1 MVVGRAPMESREDR
15 LRRLMAQHK
24 SDLMRICYVY
34 LTDEALAEDAVQET
48 FVKAYRALDSFRGEA
63 NEKTWLTRIAVNVC
77 KDMKRD
83 SWFRLFDR
91 RVTIDALPEPIQR
104 SLSPWDGD
112 LLEDVMN
119 LPTKEKDVVLMY
131 YYQGMTVE
139 EIAGALGCSNATVS
153 KRMAKARGKLRG
165 LLEGG
170 EEYGTPCAR

>member
-1 MVVGRAPMESREDR
+1 MMVGGEPREDREER

-48 FVKAYRALDSFRGEA
+48 FIKAYRALDSFRGEA
-63 NEKTWLTRIAVNVC
+63 KEKTWLTSIAVNVC
-77 KDMKRD
+77 KDMKRN
-83 SWFRLFDR
+83 SWFRLVDR
-91 RVTIDALPEPIQR
+91 RVSLDALPERIQQ
-104 SLSPWDGD
+104 SLSPWDGE

-139 EIAGALGCSNATVS
+139 EIAEALGCSKATVS
-153 KRMAKARGKLRG
+153 KRMIKARSRLRG
-165 LLEGG
+165 LMEGG
-170 EEYGTPCAR
+170 EDYGTPCAR

>member
-1 MVVGRAPMESREDR
+1 MVVGMGPSESHEER

-34 LTDEALAEDAVQET
+34 LTDAALAEDAVQET
-48 FVKAYRALDSFRGEA
+48 FVKAYRALESFRGEA
-63 NEKTWLTRIAVNVC
+63 NEKTWLTRIAINVC

-91 RVTIDALPEPIQR
+91 RVTLDTLPEPIQQT
-104 SLSPWDGD
+104 LTPWDGD

-119 LPTKEKDVVLMY
+119 LPSKEKDVVLMY

-139 EIAGALGCSNATVS
+139 EIARALACSIATVS
-153 KRMAKARGKLRG
+153 KRMGKARNKLRG

-170 EEYGTPCAR
+170 DAYGASCTE